1 MMQYSKVFKYLQKVF
16 YITNCLTSNVTAYIQ
31 IKIIILRNVEL
42 EVKRV
47 VYGKTGDFELYNLKI
62 GKTWN
67 GNFSFERGMGMWNI
81 SRQFL
86 FGICTLCSA
95 LCVLFSHIYLIHP
108 NLASFLQNNCKLIL
122 WNFEL

>member
-47 VYGKTGDFELYNLKI
+47 VYGKTGDF
-62 GKTWN
+62 
-67 GNFSFERGMGMWNI
+67 
-81 SRQFL
+81 
-86 FGICTLCSA
+86 
-95 LCVLFSHIYLIHP
+95 
-108 NLASFLQNNCKLIL
+108 
-122 WNFEL
+122 